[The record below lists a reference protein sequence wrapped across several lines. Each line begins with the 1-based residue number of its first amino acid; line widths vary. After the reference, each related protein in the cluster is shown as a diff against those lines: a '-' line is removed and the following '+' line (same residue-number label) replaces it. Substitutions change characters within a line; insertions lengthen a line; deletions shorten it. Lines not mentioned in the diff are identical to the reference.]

1 MNIKHWPRDT
11 IARRFALTIVMASLA
26 TIGLN
31 QIYLKVEGVF
41 GLPPIGRP
49 ELLDQIHIITKLIE
63 AAPPQARPRLAT
75 VAGIKDFQVD
85 WYANKTQVLSLSEN
99 AKEISFSPETIHR
112 LRGDANWNIAVMK
125 SEDNISAPSKDQH
138 ALIKPEKIFLTVELR
153 DNSWV
158 VFSGTQQNWPRARA
172 KRMGIVLTLLI
183 FSVVTLSLVAARQLA
198 KPIEQFSEA
207 VRRFGTNTRA
217 PQMSETGPQELRVA
231 IKAFNAMQSQIHKF
245 VSDRTSM
252 LMAIS
257 HDLRTPLTR
266 MRLRGEFIEDTE
278 QQTKLFRDVDEMH
291 AMIDAALAF
300 FRDDA
305 ETEQTTQFD
314 LSELLR
320 TIRDDYTDQGIDI
333 PYCGPEHQVYSG
345 RPMGLKRAFTNLIDN
360 TVKYG
365 TLPEIELTCLEQA
378 ISVAIKDR
386 GPGIPSE
393 FLQQVFTPFYRLEG
407 SRSRKTGGVGL
418 GLTIV
423 RTIVHSHGG
432 DIVLKNRDGGGLKAV
447 ITLPLP
453 EIN

>member
-1 MNIKHWPRDT
+1 MNRIHWPRDT
-11 IARRFALTIVMASLA
+11 IARRFALTIVLA
-26 TIGLN
+26 ALTTIGLN
-31 QIYLKVEGVF
+31 QIYFNVEGVL

-49 ELLDQIHIITKLIE
+49 ELLDQARIVTKLIE
-63 AAPPQARPRLAT
+63 AASPPARPRLAAST
-75 VAGIKDFQVD
+75 GIKDFQVD
-85 WYANKTQVLSLSEN
+85 WYADRSHVVPLSEN
-99 AKEISFSPETIHR
+99 AREVTFSPEAIQR
-112 LRGDANWNIAVMK
+112 FRGDTKWNVAFFESEGNIA
-125 SEDNISAPSKDQH
+125 APSKKQH
-138 ALIKPEKIFLTVELR
+138 ALTKPEKIFMVVELH
-153 DNSWV
+153 DNSLV
-158 VFSGTQQNWPRARA
+158 VFTAPRQNWELAHA
-172 KRMGIVLTLLI
+172 KRIGIVLTLLI
-183 FSVVTLSLVAARQLA
+183 FSVVALSLIAARQLA

-207 VRRFGTNTRA
+207 VRRFGADTRA
-217 PQMSETGPQELRVA
+217 PQMCEAGPQELRVA
-231 IKAFNAMQSQIHKF
+231 IKAFNAMQAQIQKF
-245 VSDRTSM
+245 VADRTSM

-266 MRLRGEFIEDTE
+266 MRLRGEFIEDAE

-291 AMIDAALAF
+291 AMIDAALDF

-333 PYCGPEHQVYSG
+333 PYYGPEHQVYLG
-345 RPMGLKRAFTNLIDN
+345 RPMGLKRVFTNLIDN

-365 TLPEIELTCLEQA
+365 TQSEIELTCLEKA

-418 GLTIV
+418 GLTVV
-423 RTIVHSHGG
+423 RTVVHSHGG
-432 DIVLKNRDGGGLKAV
+432 DIVLRNRDGGGLEAV
-447 ITLPLP
+447 ITLPFSG
-453 EIN
+453 

>member
-1 MNIKHWPRDT
+1 MNLIHWPRDT

-26 TIGLN
+26 TIGLD

-75 VAGIKDFQVD
+75 AAGIKDFQVD
-85 WYANKTQVLSLSEN
+85 WYANKTQVLFLSEN
-99 AKEISFSPETIHR
+99 SKEVTFSPETIRR
-112 LRGDANWNIAVMK
+112 LRGDANWNIAVME
-125 SEDNISAPSKDQH
+125 SGNKDQH
-138 ALIKPEKIFLTVELR
+138 ALVKPKKIFLTVELR

-158 VFSGTQQNWPRARA
+158 VFSGTQPNWARARA

-217 PQMSETGPQELRVA
+217 PQMSEVGPQELRVA
-231 IKAFNAMQSQIHKF
+231 IKTFNAMQTQIQKF

-291 AMIDAALAF
+291 AMIDAALGF

-333 PYCGPEHQVYSG
+333 PYCGPEHQVYLG

-365 TLPEIELTCLEQA
+365 TQSEIELTCLEKA
-378 ISVAIKDR
+378 ISIAIKDR

-393 FLQQVFTPFYRLEG
+393 FLQQVFTPFYRMEG

-418 GLTIV
+418 GLTVV
-423 RTIVHSHGG
+423 RTVVHSHGG
-432 DIVLKNRDGGGLKAV
+432 DIVLKNRGGGGLKAV

-453 EIN
+453 ELN